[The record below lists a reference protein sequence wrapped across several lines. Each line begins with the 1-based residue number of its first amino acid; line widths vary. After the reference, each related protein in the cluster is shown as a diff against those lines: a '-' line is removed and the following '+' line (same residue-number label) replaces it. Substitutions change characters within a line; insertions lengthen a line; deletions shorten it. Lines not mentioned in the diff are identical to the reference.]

1 MPSISLRLVLFSILR
16 SLTPRLMSHATFAK
30 KTRSSK
36 NNQLNNPI
44 AIFNNPII
52 FLV

>member
-1 MPSISLRLVLFSILR
+1 MPRISLRLVLFSILR